1 MSTFLSLRTMED
13 RWPEIA
19 DEAISISNFN
29 SKFGWNQ
36 EDSVEWQYPL
46 MKDGVP
52 TEQAIKCPVTMSLL
66 GNGIRDAGF
75 SLLDYGHMVA
85 PRKTE
90 GRRYHMCLSGGD
102 FVRNPVT
109 DAYEEVDGL
118 YFIQGTK
125 VVREKDG
132 DSYEFSGEEPWGL
145 VNMTKDSIIRFWC
158 TFFPDKY

>member
-36 EDSVEWQYPL
+36 EDSIEWQYPL

-52 TEQAIKCPVTMSLL
+52 TEESIKCPVTMSLL
-66 GNGIRDAGF
+66 GRTVRDAGF

-85 PRKTE
+85 PRQTS
-90 GRRYHMCLSGGD
+90 GRRYHLCLSGCD

-109 DAYEEVDGL
+109 NEYEEVDGV

-125 VVREKDG
+125 VIHERDGESYTFDG
-132 DSYEFSGEEPWGL
+132 DKPWG
-145 VNMTKDSIIRFWC
+145 VMNMTNDSLIRIWC